1 MLTYRHDGGKEVHM
15 EVKKMLQG
23 FATVLESREYQT
35 NDTEELKKIRV
46 RDYNQY
52 KFIINKLYQFNG
64 ISEFERRDVL
74 DGALDILKDY
84 NN

>member
-1 MLTYRHDGGKEVHM
+1 MLTYRHDGGKEVHT
-15 EVKKMLQG
+15 EVQKMLQG

-35 NDTEELKKIRV
+35 NDTEELKKIRE

-64 ISEFERRDVL
+64 IGEFERRDVL

>member
-1 MLTYRHDGGKEVHM
+1 M